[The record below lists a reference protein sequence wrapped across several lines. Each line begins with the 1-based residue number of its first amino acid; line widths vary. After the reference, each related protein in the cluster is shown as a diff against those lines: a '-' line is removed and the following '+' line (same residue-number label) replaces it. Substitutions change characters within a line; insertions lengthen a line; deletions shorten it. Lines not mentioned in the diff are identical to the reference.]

1 MLGTEGFPKFYH
13 GLRYSLD
20 FSITQMTSK
29 FVIFDLLM
37 AATTSSKEVNHIPQ
51 TIIFI
56 NCILANIASTF
67 ISQSAFNYQ
76 IIASSLPIDKNNR
89 DENVRI
95 KLRQYTKRGNVPLI
109 GIRYTIPVT
118 FVNTIVQIFMIKKA
132 SEIFKRKKDSFSYF
146 A

>member
-95 KLRQYTKRGNVPLI
+95 KLR
-109 GIRYTIPVT
+109 
-118 FVNTIVQIFMIKKA
+118 
-132 SEIFKRKKDSFSYF
+132 
-146 A
+146 